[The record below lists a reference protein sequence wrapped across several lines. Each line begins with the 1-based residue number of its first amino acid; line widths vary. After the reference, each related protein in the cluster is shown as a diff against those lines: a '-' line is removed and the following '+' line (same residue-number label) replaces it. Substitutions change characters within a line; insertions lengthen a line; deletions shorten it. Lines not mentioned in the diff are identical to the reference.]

1 MPEPNIIDETSVSAG
16 RIFLCTE
23 GDSSKFWR
31 VRVEGNIQTVCYG
44 RIGTDGH
51 ELIKTFDSSIVAT
64 KATDKLMA
72 EKLGKGYREV
82 SELEAKAA
90 HDAACKVEGASTSTP
105 QKPRRVSKR
114 RAALGQQ
121 LTLFLEVEG
130 EVGESSA
137 KQAALVPEAVPPPAL
152 ALEF

>member
-1 MPEPNIIDETSVSAG
+1 MPEPNVIEETSVSAG

-31 VRVEGNIQTVCYG
+31 VRVEGSVQTVCYG

-51 ELIKTFDSSIVAT
+51 ELIKTFDSPIVAT
-64 KATDKLMA
+64 KATDKLIA

-82 SELEAKAA
+82 SELEEKAA
-90 HDAACKVEGASTSTP
+90 HDAACRVEGPSFSTP

-114 RAALGQQ
+114 RATLGQQ
-121 LTLFLEVEG
+121 LTLFLEVEDEG
-130 EVGESSA
+130 GESSA
-137 KQAALVPEAVPPPAL
+137 RQTALVPEVVSPPAL